1 MYEAFFHLARRPFVG
16 TPDPNCWFP
25 TELVQHAHDA
35 ILLGL
40 RERAGVAILSGAAG
54 VGKTLLCERFARE
67 LGNDHPVV
75 FLRHPRFATRRS
87 LLQTILG
94 ELELPFSRLSE
105 QELRQEFER
114 FLNQMVEQGHQ
125 FFLIC
130 DEAHLLEDKIIE
142 ELRAFSDLHFHGQS
156 VVRLLLAG
164 QLELEE
170 RLATPELQSLAQRV
184 TTHSALETLN
194 RAESH
199 EFLDYR
205 LTWAGGRLEECFTPE
220 SLSLI
225 AEVSGG
231 SPRCLC
237 LLADHALLLAFAL
250 GEKPVSVS
258 IVENALND
266 LKHLA
271 LPWQLKMVRST
282 ELSQSGHT
290 DESASLQ
297 ETSDA
302 IIDKAATG
310 MAATGAATSPTVL
323 EEDAE
328 SVNHRA
334 IDSSAINPVQTI
346 ETGTIS
352 EIQAVDDWDQL
363 ELSSIEI
370 GAGVETENHPAAVP
384 DQDDFSAIE
393 EEFAEESS
401 RLAQSST
408 TGLPGKFDDWSAM
421 SSEPELKG
429 QHFAAQSVER
439 QETSIGQATFDDI
452 AMDDFGLED
461 ISSHAIERR
470 FENPQARSEVSAVS
484 DDVPAFASHH
494 EESHAASL
502 DSTAPVSEQEALELR
517 LERMLAK
524 WRLATDQDQIKGPH
538 TPFSSQWKLLD
549 QVDSPESP
557 QNSTGSGST
566 SLSSNHEDID
576 AIDFSHDEDPALYVA
591 EDHLKSTSSSN
602 ATADLKGADRLE
614 AEFIETEVPSS
625 LFVHPS
631 WGVSQIPQDFVP
643 FSDPTKLFE
652 AIENHERPPE
662 VAMTNDVIPV
672 IPLPEAEQD
681 VDTAA
686 SEPAGPVEVTSAD
699 RMIDTEP
706 SGIATAIDQIL
717 PWIDVAEG
725 RHSELVAEQ
734 AQELDRKYAEIS
746 STTEHRS
753 EMSPADRQAARLAKY
768 VAGDIDEIR
777 ERALAAEAMDL
788 AEGTRAALNVL
799 SQGSNSGNSQV
810 PQQDQIPQE
819 ALEPWEADLRG
830 AETESDDWQN
840 SPDESL
846 LSEDP
851 LLRDEYDPVRDAGDE
866 IMNGMNEIQHQA
878 FHPLQDAER
887 IFSKIDGHPEQEA
900 GESIDTPELQ
910 PTLATRYRNLFS
922 ILRRR
927 ATGQRR

>member
-25 TELVQHAHDA
+25 TELVQQAHDA

-130 DEAHLLEDKIIE
+130 DEAHLLEDKIVE

-205 LTWAGGRLEECFTPE
+205 LTWAGGRLEECFTPDA
-220 SLSLI
+220 LALI

-250 GEKPVSVS
+250 GEKPVSIS

-282 ELSQSGHT
+282 ELSLSGLA
-290 DESASLQ
+290 DEPASLQ
-297 ETSDA
+297 EATDSN
-302 IIDKAATG
+302 IDKALTDAVN
-310 MAATGAATSPTVL
+310 SPAVIENDT
-323 EEDAE
+323 E
-328 SVNHRA
+328 SASHLLA
-334 IDSSAINPVQTI
+334 DSSAINPLQVV
-346 ETGTIS
+346 ETGKIS
-352 EIQAVDDWDQL
+352 ERQAVDDWDQL

-370 GAGVETENHPAAVP
+370 GAGVETENHPVAVLS
-384 DQDDFSAIE
+384 QDDLSAIE

-408 TGLPGKFDDWSAM
+408 TGLPGKFDDWSVM

-429 QHFAAQSVER
+429 QHFAAQVVER
-439 QETSIGQATFDDI
+439 QETSIQQQTFDDI
-452 AMDDFGLED
+452 AMDDFGQED
-461 ISSHAIERR
+461 VASHEIEIR
-470 FENPQARSEVSAVS
+470 FEDPQARSDEPALSDALPAYAGHHEDSDAATHDSAV
-484 DDVPAFASHH
+484 
-494 EESHAASL
+494 
-502 DSTAPVSEQEALELR
+502 PVSEQEALEQR

-549 QVDSPESP
+549 QVETPESR
-557 QNSTGSGST
+557 QTSTGPGSS
-566 SLSSNHEDID
+566 SLSSNLGDID
-576 AIDFSHDEDPALYVA
+576 ATGLSDDEHPAFSAA

-602 ATADLKGADRLE
+602 ATSDLKGADRLE

-631 WGVSQIPQDFVP
+631 WGVSQFPQDFVP

-652 AIENHERPPE
+652 AIENHERPIE

-672 IPLPEAEQD
+672 MPLPEAEPA
-681 VDTAA
+681 VTSAA
-686 SEPAGPVEVTSAD
+686 SESEGPVETTSPD
-699 RMIDTEP
+699 RMIDSEQT
-706 SGIATAIDQIL
+706 GIAAAIDQIL

-725 RHSELVAEQ
+725 RHSELIAEQ
-734 AQELDRKYAEIS
+734 TQELDRKYAEIN
-746 STTEHRS
+746 STVEHRS

-768 VAGDIDEIR
+768 VAGDLDEIR

-799 SQGSNSGNSQV
+799 SQGSNLGSSQS
-810 PQQDQIPQE
+810 PQQEKIPEE

-830 AETESDDWQN
+830 AETESEDWLN
-840 SPDESL
+840 PVDESL
-846 LSEDP
+846 LSEDA
-851 LLRDEYDPVRDAGDE
+851 LSHDEYDPVLDADDK
-866 IMNGMNEIQHQA
+866 IMNGMNEIQQQA
-878 FHPLQDAER
+878 FHPAQDAER
-887 IFSKIDGHPEQEA
+887 IFSKMDGHTEQEA
-900 GESIDTPELQ
+900 GEAIDTPELQ

-927 ATGQRR
+927 ATRQRR

>member
-40 RERAGVAILSGAAG
+40 RERSGVAILSGAAG

-205 LTWAGGRLEECFTPE
+205 LTWAGGRLEECFTPDA
-220 SLSLI
+220 LSLI

-237 LLADHALLLAFAL
+237 LLADHSLLLAFAL

-282 ELSQSGHT
+282 ELSQSGLA
-290 DESASLQ
+290 DEPASLQ
-297 ETSDA
+297 EATDS
-302 IIDKAATG
+302 IIDKALTDAVN
-310 MAATGAATSPTVL
+310 SPAVIENDT
-323 EEDAE
+323 E
-328 SVNHRA
+328 SASHLLA
-334 IDSSAINPVQTI
+334 DSSAINPLQPV

-352 EIQAVDDWDQL
+352 ESQALDDWDQL

-370 GAGVETENHPAAVP
+370 GAGVETENHPVAVLS
-384 DQDDFSAIE
+384 QDDLSAIE

-408 TGLPGKFDDWSAM
+408 TGLPGKFDDWSVM

-429 QHFAAQSVER
+429 QHFAAQVVER
-439 QETSIGQATFDDI
+439 QETSIQQQTFDDI
-452 AMDDFGLED
+452 AMDDFGQED
-461 ISSHAIERR
+461 VASHEIESH
-470 FENPQARSEVSAVS
+470 FEDPHARSDEHALS
-484 DDVPAFASHH
+484 DALPAFAGHH
-494 EESHAASL
+494 EDSDAATH
-502 DSTAPVSEQEALELR
+502 DSAVPVSEQEALELR

-538 TPFSSQWKLLD
+538 TPFSSQWQLLD
-549 QVDSPESP
+549 QVDTPESP
-557 QNSTGSGST
+557 QNSTGPAST
-566 SLSSNHEDID
+566 SLSSNHGDID
-576 AIDFSHDEDPALYVA
+576 AIGLSHDEDPALYVA

-602 ATADLKGADRLE
+602 ATSDLKRADHLD

-652 AIENHERPPE
+652 AIENHERPIE

-672 IPLPEAEQD
+672 IPLPEAELA
-681 VDTAA
+681 VTNAA
-686 SEPAGPVEVTSAD
+686 SEPAGPVETTPAD
-699 RMIDTEP
+699 RMIDSEQ
-706 SGIATAIDQIL
+706 SGIAATIDQIL
-717 PWIDVAEG
+717 PWIDVAAG

-734 AQELDRKYAEIS
+734 AQELDRKYAEIN
-746 STTEHRS
+746 STAEHRS

-768 VAGDIDEIR
+768 VAGDLDEIR

-799 SQGSNSGNSQV
+799 SQGSNSGSSQL
-810 PQQDQIPQE
+810 PQQDQIPEE
-819 ALEPWEADLRG
+819 APEPWEADLRG
-830 AETESDDWQN
+830 AETESEDWLN
-840 SPDESL
+840 PVDESL
-846 LSEDP
+846 LSEDA
-851 LLRDEYDPVRDAGDE
+851 LSRDEYDPVLDADDK
-866 IMNGMNEIQHQA
+866 IMNGMNEIQQQA
-878 FHPLQDAER
+878 FHPAQDAER
-887 IFSKIDGHPEQEA
+887 IFSKMDGHTEQEA
-900 GESIDTPELQ
+900 GESIDTLELQ

-927 ATGQRR
+927 ATGHRR